1 MNMESRH
8 SVATGTTV
16 TAGECV
22 PVMLSLASLP
32 SVGRLGLPTG
42 GPIIEW
48 GERFSKGPALFGEQ
62 VPVPGVLDE
71 VGLSKLAKPVGQD
84 A

>member
-22 PVMLSLASLP
+22 PVLPSLP
-32 SVGRLGLPTG
+32 SVRRLGLPTG
-42 GPIIEW
+42 GPIIER
-48 GERFSKGPALFGEQ
+48 GERFSKCPALFGEQ